1 VLLADADSEVA
12 ALLAGYPHTF
22 APSDSPDAIAAALHR
37 FASEPRVVADP
48 SPPRELVGWS
58 RQAATAALDRL
69 IGDLHPAFAPARAVA
84 DLSPEPELPPR

>member
-22 APSDSPDAIAAALHR
+22 APSDNPDAIAAALHR
-37 FASEPRVVADP
+37 FASEPRVLADP

-84 DLSPEPELPPR
+84 GLSPEPELPPR